1 MHTSSLSILRDTGLI
16 LLLVGVARAQA
27 LRLGLALLI
36 GLGLHQLSL
45 RR

>member
-1 MHTSSLSILRDTGLI
+1 MNTLPRNVLRDTGLI

-27 LRLGLALLI
+27 LRLGAVVLI
-36 GLGLHQLSL
+36 ALGLHQLSL

>member
-1 MHTSSLSILRDTGLI
+1 MNTLPRSVLRDTGFI

-27 LRLGLALLI
+27 LRLGVAVLI
-36 GLGLHQLSL
+36 ALGLHQLSL